1 MTMLPT
7 CLIDNLKRFHLF
19 VLLFLTFMNIS
30 LSSFASE
37 QKLDDNFFN
46 SLKTPEIEFLPK
58 EHLSTYPFFALSP
71 YNFIGL
77 RWNPEWNEELLP
89 DSCSKNQI
97 KSATTEPAIKE
108 LWQNCEAKI
117 RLEPKNQIYETLSM
131 LSYDF
136 DPLHHPLSREV
147 IFHLPNSIQVRGILF
162 LRSAEPRPLVI
173 VRAGIFSS
181 FNSMVAERFIFSQ
194 IFERGNFHLLIVP
207 STTGRQFIEDN
218 DHFSFGGFEEGLH
231 TLWIAREIKKSNQP
245 LSQFISE
252 INTVGISMGANG
264 VLAANLLNAIQKQ
277 NWINRSVYFCPLMDF
292 NNTLVQ
298 LKQKT
303 FKTLLTSLW
312 TGMRLEP
319 LRKKYSI
326 SMFEFFDYYGLV
338 EHLTNNYKAPLI
350 GWDDELLPIEAKNLN
365 SFFAF
370 NDLNKWLSF
379 KNLNNPSLL
388 FYSLIDPV
396 VPPTTNIL
404 SLKDQLPEKISIL
417 PMAKGIHCSVP
428 ANYNEAFMATF
439 INNFLATK
447 GQTASEQKIIWQQ
460 KIKSE
465 KSDQLELENL
475 KITNIHLTKDNN
487 LTIEIK
493 NDSFL
498 SVRFIEIEIP
508 YSAVD
513 MYFNSQIW
521 NRHLKKSL
529 MNWLEAHTQFEKN
542 KLNNEVTFQ
551 ILN

>member
-1 MTMLPT
+1 MLT
-7 CLIDNLKRFHLF
+7 ACLLHKLKRTHFSVF
-19 VLLFLTFMNIS
+19 VFLTFINIS
-30 LSSFASE
+30 LLSFAAE
-37 QKLDDNFFN
+37 QKLNDNFFN
-46 SLKTPEIEFLPK
+46 SLKTPEIEFIPK
-58 EHLSTYPFFALSP
+58 EHLSTYPFFAFSP
-71 YNFIGL
+71 YNFVGL

-89 DSCSKNQI
+89 NSCSKNLI
-97 KSATTEPAIKE
+97 KSATTETAIKK
-108 LWQNCEAKI
+108 LWQNCEPQI
-117 RLEPKNQIYETLSM
+117 RLETKNQIYETLSM

-136 DPLHHPLSREV
+136 DPLHHPLSHEV
-147 IFHLPNSIQVRGILF
+147 VFHLPNSVQVRGILF

-194 IFERGNFHLLIVP
+194 IFERGNFHLLIIP

-218 DHFSFGGFEEGLH
+218 DHFIFGGFEEGLH
-231 TLWIAREIKKSNQP
+231 TLWIARQLKKSNEP
-245 LSQFISE
+245 LSQFINE
-252 INTVGISMGANG
+252 IHTVGISMGANG

-292 NNTLVQ
+292 NNTLLQ

-303 FKTLLTSLW
+303 FKTILTSLW

-338 EHLTNNYKAPLI
+338 EHLTKNYKEPLI
-350 GWDDELLPIEAKNLN
+350 GWDDELLPIEAKNIS

-379 KNLNNPSLL
+379 RNLTNPSLL
-388 FYSLIDPV
+388 FYSLTDPV

-404 SLKDQLPEKISIL
+404 SLKDQLPENISIL
-417 PMAKGIHCSVP
+417 PMTKGFHCSVP

-439 INNFLATK
+439 INSFLNTK
-447 GQTASEQKIIWQQ
+447 GQTALEQKIVWQQ
-460 KIKSE
+460 KINSE
-465 KSDQLELENL
+465 KSELENL
-475 KITNIHLTKDNN
+475 KIVNIQLTKDEN
-487 LTIEIK
+487 LFIEIK
-493 NDSFL
+493 NDSLF
-498 SVRFIEIEIP
+498 SSWQTKVEIP
-508 YSAVD
+508 HSAID

-529 MNWLEAHTQFEKN
+529 MNWLEAHTQFAKSQFKN
-542 KLNNEVTFQ
+542 EAIFQ